1 MYADERHR
9 SQTVNI
15 WCVPDRMSP
24 EKRSKVMSRIR
35 SKNTKPETTI
45 RKLLWAKGKRY
56 RIHDKSI
63 FGKPDLT
70 NKSRKTAVF
79 IDGCFWHGCVE
90 CYREPKS
97 NVSFWRE
104 KLNSNKKR
112 RIRVKENLVSE
123 GWIVLEFWE
132 HEVMRSPK
140 NVISQ
145 ICLFL

>member
-1 MYADERHR
+1 MWVDEKYRR
-9 SQTVNI
+9 QGVILWS
-15 WCVPDRMSP
+15 VPDRISA
-24 EKRSKVMSRIR
+24 EKRSRVMSSIR

-45 RKLLWAKGKRY
+45 RKLLWARGKRY

-70 NKSRKTAVF
+70 NKAKKTAVF

-104 KLNSNKKR
+104 KLISNKAR
-112 RIRVKENLVSE
+112 RIRVRENLIDG

-132 HEVMRSPK
+132 HEVIRSPDK
-140 NVISQ
+140 VISQ

>member
-112 RIRVKENLVSE
+112 RIRVKESLLSE

-132 HEVMRSPK
+132 HEVMRSLK